1 MKKTLIFLLV
11 LVFPMSLWAMDIPQG
26 KYELTGTTSFDFSS
40 SSADRDGG
48 GDLDT
53 DTITLNFD
61 GQYYLQKNLAIG
73 AFFVYSDIDIDG
85 AGDAS
90 SWMIGPQVT
99 YNISIDPKLSFF
111 VNGGVGYASYE
122 WGATDED
129 GFGIRFGG
137 GLKYFLV
144 NNIAI
149 VGQLRYTWVDLDET
163 EVDEFNLGIGLSVL
177 F

>member
-1 MKKTLIFLLV
+1 MKKTLIVLLV

-53 DTITLNFD
+53 DSITLNFD
-61 GQYYLQKNLAIG
+61 GQYYLQKNLALG
-73 AFFVYSDIDIDG
+73 AFFDYSDIDVDG
-85 AGDAS
+85 GGDAT

-111 VNGGVGYASYE
+111 VDGGVGYASYE
-122 WGATDED
+122 WAGDDED
-129 GFGIRFGG
+129 GFGIRIGG
-137 GLKYFLV
+137 GLKYFIV
-144 NNIAI
+144 NNIAV